1 MRRSLGLV
9 LASLGLLAACN
20 DDKDAAPPAPPPAP
34 APAPASYTVGGT
46 VTGLS
51 GSVTLANNDGD
62 SRTITADGAFTF
74 NTAITGGGA
83 YAVTVSTQPSAQT
96 CTVASGSG
104 NVAAANVTNVAIN
117 CVTNTFTVGGTVSG
131 LTGAGLVLR
140 NNGADDLAVAANGG
154 FTFATQVAS
163 GGAYN
168 VSVQTQPSNPAQT
181 CTPASNTGTVAVAVA
196 SVTVTC
202 VNNVIVLGSA
212 DIGPAGGT
220 VNGEYGAQIIIPPG
234 ALASTVT
241 IGLHRDSTLSPA
253 FAVDGM
259 DAVGAI
265 WELTP
270 HGQAFTL
277 PVTVRIPF
285 SAELVPNDS
294 DPLLSKA
301 EVAGSFAPLAT
312 TVNGGFLEAQV
323 TGFSWVLPSAAAT
336 RPRMVYVVQN
346 DAGNLS
352 VASHRIDRTTG
363 ALSAPTSNQPVGD
376 FPTSLVAHPSGKF
389 LYVTNAG
396 SATLNGI
403 APNSVALYRLNT
415 TNGSITQP
423 AASSVVTRQ
432 PAGVRP
438 TMPVIHPNGKFLYVI
453 NFGTV
458 SFNGGSD
465 IDTFAINGATGALT
479 LTGAA
484 ISGNGSQPMGIVF
497 DRLGTR
503 AYVLYG
509 GDSTSNPLASQIARY
524 DVNPTTGAFTG
535 PAATTAVCGLG
546 LYPWSIAMDPNGRAL
561 HVACNSGNQIVSFA
575 INSGT
580 GSLSNLGSISVRDR
594 PASLAADSFGRFIF
608 AAKQQPFFSVNLQ
621 GYRTDANSGA
631 LTLANELLSG
641 CPGAC
646 VGPIATIAEPQGNFV
661 YSLDVT
667 GTLGSN
673 SVNSTTGALTS
684 AGSRSNVWVPAPGG
698 IGFPFTFAASG
709 VSPVWQQGCTQG
721 CAMGGTVSSG
731 GGGGNPPSNP
741 TPPTTH
747 YLTVS
752 VGPYFGFV
760 TSTPV
765 GIDYGPSTNSNPLGD
780 NAFSAEFTAN
790 STVQLC
796 SSPPPQPAGSYDITW
811 MGSCSGTSRCT
822 TVTMN
827 SDKSCHADFQPRLP

>member
-1 MRRSLGLV
+1 
-9 LASLGLLAACN
+9 
-20 DDKDAAPPAPPPAP
+20 
-34 APAPASYTVGGT
+34 

-51 GSVTLANNDGD
+51 GSLTLANNGGD
-62 SRTITADGAFTF
+62 ARTLTADGAFTF
-74 NTAITGGGA
+74 TTAITGGGA
-83 YAVTVSTQPSAQT
+83 YAVTVSTQPATQT
-96 CTVASGSG
+96 CTVTSGAG

-117 CVTNTFTVGGTVSG
+117 CVTNTYTVGGTVSG
-131 LTGAGLVLR
+131 LTGAGLVLQ
-140 NNGADDLAVAANGG
+140 NNGGDNLARNADGA
-154 FTFATQVAS
+154 FTFTSPVAS

-168 VSVQTQPSNPAQT
+168 VTVSAQPSSPAQT
-181 CTPASNTGTVAVAVA
+181 CTPASNTGTVTANVTNVAINC
-196 SVTVTC
+196 VTNPTTV
-202 VNNVIVLGSA
+202 GEA

-220 VNGEYGAQIIIPPG
+220 VNGELGAQIIIPPG

-241 IGLHRDSTLSPA
+241 IGLHRDSSNSPA
-253 FAVDGM
+253 FAADGM

-285 SAELVPNDS
+285 TAEQVSNDA
-294 DPLLSKA
+294 DPVLSKA
-301 EVAGSFAPLAT
+301 EVAGSFAPLTT

-323 TGFSWVLPSAAAT
+323 TGFSWVLPTAAAT
-336 RPRMVYVVQN
+336 KPRMVYVVQN
-346 DAGNLS
+346 DAGILS

-415 TNGSITQP
+415 TNGNITQP

-432 PAGVRP
+432 PAGYRP

-465 IDTFAINGATGALT
+465 IDEFTINGATGALT
-479 LTGAA
+479 LTGNA

-497 DRLGTR
+497 NRLGTR

-524 DVNPTTGAFTG
+524 DVNVTSGAFTG
-535 PAATTAVCGLG
+535 PIATNPVCGLG

-561 HVACNSGNQIVSFA
+561 HVACNSGNQLVSFA
-575 INSGT
+575 INSST
-580 GSLSNLGSISVRDR
+580 GALSNLGTLSVRDR

-621 GYRTDANSGA
+621 SYRTDANTGA

-646 VGPIATIAEPQGNFV
+646 VGPIATVAEPQGNFV

-667 GTLGSN
+667 GTLGAN
-673 SVNSTTGALTS
+673 SVNQSTGQLTN
-684 AGSRSNVWVPAPGG
+684 AGSRGNVWVPAPGG
-698 IGFPFTFAASG
+698 IGFPFTFAALG

-721 CAMGGTVSSG
+721 CAMTGTVSTG
-731 GGGGNPPSNP
+731 GGGGSPPSNP

-752 VGPYFGFV
+752 VGPYFGYV

-765 GIDYGPSTNSNPLGD
+765 GIDYGPPTNGNPLGD

-796 SSPPPQPAGSYDITW
+796 SSPPPQPAGSYNITW

-822 TVTMN
+822 TVTMD